1 MYEEVDQFIIYLREV
16 KKSSE
21 NTILSYRR
29 DLKKFCGYMEKH
41 QIRNILQVTVT
52 NLNSYLISMETSHF
66 APSTISRNLAV
77 LKTFF
82 AYLCR
87 KGLMKENPAMGFK
100 APKVEKKVPEVLSV
114 EEVSLLLGQPS
125 GNSNKAIRDRAMLEL
140 LYATGMRVSE
150 LVDLKVDDLNLAA
163 GYIRCDDNG
172 RERMIPCG
180 GAAQEALKDYVR
192 NARPAMISR
201 ADEKALFVNCNGTSL
216 SRQGLWK
223 LLKQYAKR
231 AGIGTDITPYTLRH
245 SFAAHLVENG
255 ANLRSVQEM
264 LGHSDISTTQIY
276 ARMNNERVK
285 DVYAKAHPRA

>member
-100 APKVEKKVPEVLSV
+100 APKVEKKVPEVLTV

-180 GAAQEALKDYVR
+180 CAAQEALKDYVR

-285 DVYAKAHPRA
+285 DVYAKAHPRV